1 MSKLQ
6 GISPRI
12 PLVYDNTDG
21 PYQLNKTLKQTFQQ
35 NLKMLV
41 LTMPGERPMIPEFGV
56 GIYKFLFEGTT
67 DETFSEIAQ
76 SIKEQVD
83 FYIASITLQKIDFFT
98 SDEDASLQIN
108 EVRVSIKYNILP
120 FNESDEL
127 IITST
132 MTN

>member
-83 FYIASITLQKIDFFT
+83 FYIPSITLQKIDFFT